1 MLYQVNPQMTP
12 EVVAAA
18 YRVADSSTNVV
29 TPMMAYAGIILA
41 FMRRY
46 RPDMSLGDMIIL
58 MFPYSVCFLVTWTAL
73 LLTFF
78 LLGVPFGF

>member
-1 MLYQVNPQMTP
+1 
-12 EVVAAA
+12 
-18 YRVADSSTNVV
+18 
-29 TPMMAYAGIILA
+29 
-41 FMRRY
+41 MRRY

-58 MFPYSVCFLVTWTAL
+58 MFPYSICFLVAWTVL